1 MIMLG
6 GTFAGRLCGVL
17 RNALLALAVL
27 AAPPAHAKDSGRIVA
42 VGDLHGDFAAWQDV
56 ARDARLMDA
65 NGHWIGGPTTLV
77 QLGDITD
84 RWPDS
89 LKIIR
94 SLQQL
99 AKEAPHTKGRVIVRG
114 KTVRRGDAKKADYL
128 LYYQRDL
135 PPAGVE
141 ANEVGPP

>member
-1 MIMLG
+1 MGMLG

-17 RNALLALAVL
+17 RTALLVLAVL
-27 AAPPAHAKDSGRIVA
+27 ASPPLQAKNPARIVA
-42 VGDLHGDFAAWQDV
+42 VGDLHGDYAAWQDV

-65 NGHWIGGPTTLV
+65 NGHWVGGPTTLV

-99 AKEAPHTKGRVIVRG
+99 AREAPRTKGRVIVILG
-114 KTVRRGDAKKADYL
+114 NH
-128 LYYQRDL
+128 
-135 PPAGVE
+135 E
-141 ANEVGPP
+141 